1 MTVTVHN
8 RATEQS
14 RPATLRVLSTPA
26 VRVALNPDPIE
37 AGAGCCH
44 VLVIDLPP
52 AGQSATITFTVG
64 LEGGASLE
72 QGAYLTFAL
81 TGHSLGYTGNGSN
94 LTQANAVT
102 ISLTQG

>member
-1 MTVTVHN
+1 MTATVHN

-14 RPATLRVLSTPA
+14 RPATLVVNSSPA
-26 VRVALNPDPIE
+26 VRVALDSAE
-37 AGAGCCH
+37 SGAGWYRN
-44 VLVIDLPP
+44 LVIDLPP

-72 QGAYLTFAL
+72 QGANLTFAL
-81 TGHSLGYTGNGSN
+81 TGHSLGYTGNGAN
-94 LTQANAVT
+94 VTQGNAVT